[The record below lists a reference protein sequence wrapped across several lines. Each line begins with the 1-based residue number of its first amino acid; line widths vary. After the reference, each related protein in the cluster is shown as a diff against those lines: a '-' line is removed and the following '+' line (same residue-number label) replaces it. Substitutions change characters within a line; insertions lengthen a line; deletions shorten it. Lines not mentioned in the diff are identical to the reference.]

1 MSAHAST
8 ANTLTI
14 EYVDEGGQIQR
25 VEQLYGSHFTLR
37 VSHEA
42 APFQTTARSSSATAA
57 VHPATLSSQSDP
69 QMFSTW
75 LGVLT
80 LASIYALLS
89 ALDVWI
95 EYNPDN
101 ATPNYVVSALGV
113 TAAFALWAAI
123 WALFGK
129 IIAKQALYWQH
140 LSIVLIVG
148 IVLTFLMT
156 GMHLLSFSL
165 SWRTLGRIDNLT
177 SLAALGFLVWAHLQL
192 IVPRTRS
199 HHLRWSVLALT
210 VLSITLLMWTNQRRQ
225 GTMQDTLHSPHLYH
239 PALQLTHAQASND
252 FFTQARALEAPLK
265 AEAAEVEPGEDAID
279 SDDD

>member
-14 EYVDEGGQIQR
+14 EYVGEDGQIQR
-25 VEQLYGSHFTLR
+25 VEQLHGSQFTLR
-37 VSHEA
+37 VSHETELL
-42 APFQTTARSSSATAA
+42 QTTARAFGAA
-57 VHPATLSSQSDP
+57 ALVHPATLSSQSGA
-69 QMFSTW
+69 QGFSTW
-75 LGVLT
+75 LGVLILFST
-80 LASIYALLS
+80 YALLS

-101 ATPNYVVSALGV
+101 TTPNYVVSALGV

-129 IIAKQALYWQH
+129 IIAKQAHYWQH
-140 LSIVLIVG
+140 MSVALITG
-148 IVLTFLMT
+148 IALTLVMT

-165 SWRTLGRIDNLT
+165 SWRTLGRIDNL
-177 SLAALGFLVWAHLQL
+177 SFLATLGFLVWAHLQL

-210 VLSITLLMWTNQRRQ
+210 VLSITLLMWTNHRRQ
-225 GTMQDTLHSPHLYH
+225 GTMLDTLHTPHLYH
-239 PALQLTHAQASND
+239 PALQLAPAQASND
-252 FFTQARALEAPLK
+252 FFTRARALETPLQ
-265 AEAAEVEPGEDAID
+265 AEAAEVEPGEDAVNT
-279 SDDD
+279 DDD